1 MLWLGK
7 IGLKKT
13 VLERKEYKICFLRL
27 LLKPVFPLQEVCR
40 TGRIYVFIEL
50 LQNSLPHGINDYTRM
65 KALVLKEPRS
75 LGLCERN
82 DPETGEDEALVRV
95 VCCSVCRT
103 DAKMWQSGH
112 RDLVMPRVLG
122 HEISG
127 YLDNERVAVWPGI
140 SCGSCAFCL
149 AGRENLCASMQIL
162 GFHHDG
168 GFAEY
173 VAVRRTS
180 LLSVPD
186 TLPMELAALAEPLGC
201 ALHGLDRAWVRSGER
216 VLIYGAGSLGLFLAL
231 GAAERGA
238 HPVVIEPDGRKLR
251 KSHTFRDRFAIGS
264 AETPSVVSGLFDAAF
279 NAASVPSTLD
289 GLRKLRSGGR
299 YCLFSGLQ
307 ELPESAASL
316 FAGLHYRELQLLG
329 SYGCTRASMASA
341 LAMLERFGGDLAF
354 MVERKLPIE
363 QLEAAMPDVIGGK
376 YFKMVVQF

>member
-1 MLWLGK
+1 
-7 IGLKKT
+7 
-13 VLERKEYKICFLRL
+13 
-27 LLKPVFPLQEVCR
+27 
-40 TGRIYVFIEL
+40 
-50 LQNSLPHGINDYTRM
+50 M
-65 KALVLKEPRS
+65 KALVLKEPRI
-75 LGLCERN
+75 LELCVRN
-82 DPETGEDEALVRV
+82 YPEPGEGESLVRV
-95 VCCSVCRT
+95 ACCSVCRT

-127 YLDNERVAVWPGI
+127 YRDKERVVVWPGL

-149 AGRENLCASMQIL
+149 AGRENLCASMRIL

-173 VAVRRTS
+173 VAVPRTS
-180 LLSVPD
+180 LLTVPV

-201 ALHGLDRAWVRSGER
+201 ALHGLDRAGVRSGER

-231 GAAERGA
+231 GAAERA
-238 HPVVIEPDGRKLR
+238 AYPVVIEPDGEKLR
-251 KSHTFRDRFAIGS
+251 KSRTFRDRFGVGS
-264 AETPSVVSGLFDAAF
+264 AENPSAVSGLFDAAF

-289 GLRKLRSGGR
+289 GLSKLRPGGR

-316 FAGLHYRELQLLG
+316 VAGLHYRELQLLG

-341 LAMLERFGGDLAF
+341 LAMLERFSGDLAF
-354 MVERKLPIE
+354 MVERKLRLE
-363 QLEAAMPDVIGGK
+363 QLEAIMPDVMGGK
-376 YFKMVVQF
+376 HYKMVVQF